1 VTRLTGG
8 TVVKGDEVAA
18 DSAGDNNT
26 RTACPGDVTAVQRWR
41 RRDGGTGSGGIRTFL
56 RVQTYYTV
64 PTLR

>member
-26 RTACPGDVTAVQRWR
+26 RTAPAMAM
-41 RRDGGTGSGGIRTFL
+41 
-56 RVQTYYTV
+56 
-64 PTLR
+64 